1 MFRISSGLWCCAQS
15 SSQFRQEHLRPFT
28 ALKFGLGSLSP
39 SAAAATAETGVSE
52 QPESSS
58 DSLEEVNRI
67 LASLPRGPVYR
78 LLSNAR
84 DAFRDGLYWQVKTL
98 PARALVVNA
107 NSLAA
112 PDPLRRVGLD
122 ADAAARTAFD
132 NLRGAQKFIGRAEE
146 AMKEK

>member
-1 MFRISSGLWCCAQS
+1 AEEALRTLKELADRVSDAATPADGEVRRTLSSDSTTRLS
-15 SSQFRQEHLRPFT
+15 E
-28 ALKFGLGSLSP
+28 SP
-39 SAAAATAETGVSE
+39 SA
-52 QPESSS
+52 
-58 DSLEEVNRI
+58 SLEEVNRI

-98 PARALVVNA
+98 PARALTVSA

-122 ADAAARTAFD
+122 ADTAARTASD